1 MIINK
6 IEKLAYKM
14 SKVALIIISWDNVDY
29 TD

>member
-6 IEKLAYKM
+6 IEKVACKM
-14 SKVALIIISWDNVDY
+14 SKVALIISWDNVDY